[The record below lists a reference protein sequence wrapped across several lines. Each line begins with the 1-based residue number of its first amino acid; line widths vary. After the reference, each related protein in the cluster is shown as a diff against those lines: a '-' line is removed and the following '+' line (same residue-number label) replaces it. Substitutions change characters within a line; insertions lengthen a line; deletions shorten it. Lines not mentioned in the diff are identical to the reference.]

1 MKKSDWQC
9 IVGTFIFMC
18 IMGMAIIGFLM
29 GSVIS
34 KDLRAP
40 EGTRYFLGLQ
50 HHYWGNIHFYRSIAF
65 VVLSIIYLIL
75 SWSWIK
81 DKIHQIFHRGWAAIF
96 VMIFVVTFSAFFI
109 FWALSP
115 KAPEA
120 YEDYKAEVGSDVIT
134 DQMTLLD
141 VEKSTGIPAK
151 KIADVLGL
159 PSKISLNE
167 TLSQLRKQYPFTL
180 QEVRNIVAE
189 LSSKKESLDQ
199 EKKEVKETQIKKEQ
213 EIKIKEEVKPKD
225 QLHKEPTQILVRGR
239 MAGVP
244 SGILITGRMTLYDL
258 EDITGIPA
266 RKIADELGIPPNAPL
281 YEHLGRLRKRY
292 LFSMQEVRDAVA
304 RLAKKNRNKK

>member
-29 GSVIS
+29 GWVIS

-40 EGTRYFLGLQ
+40 ESTRYFLGLQ
-50 HHYWGNIHFYRSIAF
+50 HHYWGNIHHYISIAF
-65 VVLSIIYLIL
+65 VALSIIYLIL

-81 DKIHQIFHRGWAAIF
+81 DKVRQVFRGWAAIF
-96 VMIFVVTFSAFFI
+96 VLVFVFTFSAFFL

-120 YEDYKAEVGSDVIT
+120 YEDYKAKVNSDVIT
-134 DQMTLLD
+134 DQMSLLD
-141 VEKSTGIPAK
+141 VEKATGVPAK

-167 TLSQLRKQYPFTL
+167 TLSQLRKGYPFTL
-180 QEVRNIVAE
+180 QEVRNVVAE

-199 EKKEVKETQIKKEQ
+199 EKRSQ
-213 EIKIKEEVKPKD
+213 
-225 QLHKEPTQILVRGR
+225 GN
-239 MAGVP
+239 
-244 SGILITGRMTLYDL
+244 SG
-258 EDITGIPA
+258 
-266 RKIADELGIPPNAPL
+266 
-281 YEHLGRLRKRY
+281 
-292 LFSMQEVRDAVA
+292 
-304 RLAKKNRNKK
+304 